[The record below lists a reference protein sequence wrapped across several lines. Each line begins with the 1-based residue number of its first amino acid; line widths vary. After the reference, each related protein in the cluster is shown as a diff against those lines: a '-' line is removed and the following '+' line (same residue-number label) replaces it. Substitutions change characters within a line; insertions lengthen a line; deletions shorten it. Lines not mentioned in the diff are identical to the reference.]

1 MQGVTHMAGGAAFA
15 AVYTLAALPGLSIGQ
30 EAAIIGVGAL
40 GGLIPDIDH
49 PNSKISHKLKPVSA
63 IVSMMFSHRG
73 FFHTPILYL
82 VLWALWE
89 RFCPGTWYLMYGR
102 MLFLGITS
110 HLVLDSL
117 NPGGIPVFFPF
128 SKKRRHIAKI
138 KTGSKAEF
146 ACRFGLILVLGIAWA
161 LYLGLN
167 KIALA
172 IIP

>member
-1 MQGVTHMAGGAAFA
+1 
-15 AVYTLAALPGLSIGQ
+15 
-30 EAAIIGVGAL
+30 
-40 GGLIPDIDH
+40 
-49 PNSKISHKLKPVSA
+49 
-63 IVSMMFSHRG
+63 
-73 FFHTPILYL
+73 
-82 VLWALWE
+82 
-89 RFCPGTWYLMYGR
+89 MYGR

>member
-82 VLWALWE
+82 VLWAFWE
-89 RFCPGTWYLMYGR
+89 MLCPGAGYLMYGR
-102 MLFLGITS
+102 ILFLGIAS

-128 SKKRRHIAKI
+128 SKKRHHIAKI

-146 ACRFGLILVLGIAWA
+146 ACRFGLILVLGIVCA
-161 LYLGLN
+161 LYL
-167 KIALA
+167 KI
-172 IIP
+172 I

>member
-15 AVYTLAALPGLSIGQ
+15 AVYTLAALPGLSVGQ
-30 EAAIIGVGAL
+30 EAAIIGIGAFSS
-40 GGLIPDIDH
+40 LIPDIDH

-63 IVSMMFSHRG
+63 IVSLMFSHRG

-82 VLWALWE
+82 VLWAFWE
-89 RFCPGTWYLMYGR
+89 MFCPGTWYLIYGR

-128 SKKRRHIAKI
+128 SKKRHHITKI
-138 KTGSKAEF
+138 KTGSKAKF
-146 ACRFGLILVLGIAWA
+146 ACRFGLILVLGIVLV
-161 LYLGLN
+161 LYWE
-167 KIALA
+167 IV
-172 IIP
+172 